1 VRKSDVFLLYT
12 AAGILALAL
21 VFAHASYRG
30 ETSMRAQAERAE
42 IVRALGLTD
51 LCIFTEARYT
61 RHPAVSDLH
70 SAFQDHPASLE
81 HFPSGS
87 IVGPPEHLR
96 KVMGRMSDE

>member
-1 VRKSDVFLLYT
+1 MRKSDVFLSYT
-12 AAGILALAL
+12 AIGLLALAL

-30 ETSMRAQAERAE
+30 EALVQAQTERAKM
-42 IVRALGLTD
+42 VRALGLTD

-87 IVGPPEHLR
+87 FVGPPEHLM
-96 KVMGRMSDE
+96 KVTGDGR